1 VGVVHAAFAVAIGTA
16 IGYGR
21 PSLGVVLGVGTVTVC
36 GTAVALWRRAS
47 ASALLVALIGL
58 ACAAGASAALR
69 SAGQQSGLLPS
80 MARKGFVVEACGL
93 VQMSRPRSVQM
104 RAESVELAE
113 SAWRTNEPLRV
124 SGRAA
129 RGLKPGERI
138 CAKGEL
144 VPPRPGFDEAPL
156 LAADRIG
163 ERRTGSVIRL
173 AAADVRER
181 FSDAAQAALPR
192 RQAGLL
198 LGMTDGDTGLLD
210 DEIAEDFRTTGLA
223 HIVAVSGYNVA
234 VFLAIVMVLARLLA
248 PRSRWLR
255 VAVAVPSLLFFVFL
269 TGLEPSVLRASVSAG
284 VALAVGA
291 TGRRTDALRAVAIAF
306 VLLLLAAPQ
315 LLFDIGFQLSFG
327 ATIGIV
333 LCGEPLTDRIA
344 RILRSDARWAIAVAG
359 GLGTTVA
366 AQITVAPFL
375 AWHFGR
381 IPGVGAFANVVAIPL
396 GGVVM
401 LGGLAT
407 LGAASLVPFLD
418 WAPALMRLPLDAIL
432 WSAHAFANVPAASLT
447 VGVATALAMT
457 GAVVVFIAKTPRMRA
472 GSVAFVVLCSGAALG
487 QARAQTSCDAPNV
500 VALDVGQGS
509 AVLLRMDGHAVIVDT
524 GSDRAHV
531 VDQLHAVGVTAL
543 DAIVVTHPHVDHALG
558 SLDILEH
565 LEVGAL
571 YGPPTLHWASG
582 ADVIRAAERAGVPFT
597 PLATGDA
604 IELGAMHLETL
615 LPEPGDPPPF
625 DEDLIDR
632 YSLVVR
638 ATLGS
643 TTVLLPGDI
652 RAEEQKRLADDGV
665 TASLLVAPHHGSKN
679 FDPSFADTVGQQLT
693 LITVGAP
700 NPYGLPAPEAVR
712 AYGRAGSVFRT
723 DQDGRVLVCLLAEG
737 AEVTTQK

>member
-1 VGVVHAAFAVAIGTA
+1 VTVVWAAVAVACGTA
-16 IGYGR
+16 LGYGR
-21 PSLGVVLGVGTVTVC
+21 PSLAPALSVGAALAC
-36 GTAVALWRRAS
+36 ASAAAVWRRAV
-47 ASALLVALIGL
+47 AAAVVTALVGL
-58 ACAAGASAALR
+58 SLAAGASAAFR
-69 SAGQQSGLLPS
+69 SAGEDSGLLPS

-93 VQMSRPRSVQM
+93 VKMARPRSVQM
-104 RAESVELAE
+104 RAERIELAE

-129 RGLKPGERI
+129 RAVKPGEHI

-156 LAADRIG
+156 LSADRIG
-163 ERRTGSVIRL
+163 ERHTGSVIRL
-173 AAADVRER
+173 AATAVRER
-181 FSDAAQAALPR
+181 FSDAAQAALPK

-198 LGMTDGDTGLLD
+198 LGMTDGDTALID
-210 DEIAEDFRTTGLA
+210 DEVAEDFRTTGLA

-234 VFLAIVMVLARLLA
+234 VFLAIVMVLARAIA
-248 PRSRWLR
+248 PRSRWVR

-306 VLLLLAAPQ
+306 VVLLLAAPQ

-333 LCGEPLTDRIA
+333 LCGEPLTQRVA
-344 RILRSDARWAIAVAG
+344 KLLRSDATWAIAIAG

-432 WSAHAFANVPAASLT
+432 WSARAFASVPAASLT
-447 VGVATALAMT
+447 VGLATALAMT
-457 GAVVVFIAKTPRMRA
+457 AAVVLFIAKTPRMRA
-472 GSVAFVVLCSGAALG
+472 GSVAFVVVCSGAAIG

-509 AVLLRMDGHAVIVDT
+509 AVLLRMDDHAVIVDT

-531 VDQLHAVGVTAL
+531 VDQLHAVGAKRL
-543 DAIVVTHPHVDHALG
+543 DAIIVTHPHVDHALG

-565 LEVGAL
+565 VEVGRL
-571 YGPPTLHWASG
+571 LGPPTLHWAAG
-582 ADVIRAAERAGVPFT
+582 ADVIRAAGRVGVAFT
-597 PLATGDA
+597 PLVTGDVA
-604 IELGAMHLETL
+604 DFGPIRLETM

-638 ATLGS
+638 ATLGA

-652 RAEEQKRLADDGV
+652 RAEEQRTLATNGV
-665 TASLLVAPHHGSKN
+665 TAQILVAPHHGSKN
-679 FDPSFADTVGQQLT
+679 LDQGFAEDVDQQLT

-700 NPYGLPAPEAVR
+700 NPYGLPAPEAVA
-712 AYGRAGSVFRT
+712 AYERAGPVFRT
-723 DQDGRVLVCLLAEG
+723 DQDGRVIVCLTPDG
-737 AEVTTQK
+737 AEVTKQK

>member
-1 VGVVHAAFAVAIGTA
+1 MTAVWAAMAVACGTA
-16 IGYGR
+16 IGHGR
-21 PSLGVVLGVGTVTVC
+21 PSFAVPLAVGAVGACV
-36 GTAVALWRRAS
+36 GAAMSWHRAVAA
-47 ASALLVALIGL
+47 AVTAALVGL
-58 ACAAGASAALR
+58 GLAAGASAAFR
-69 SAGQQSGLLPS
+69 SAGEQGSLLPS
-80 MARKGFVVEACGL
+80 MARKGFVVEACGP
-93 VQMSRPRSVQM
+93 VQMSRPRSVQI
-104 RAESVELAE
+104 RAKHVELAE

-129 RGLKPGERI
+129 RGVKPGEHI

-144 VPPRPGFDEAPL
+144 VPARPGFDEAPL

-163 ERRTGSVIRL
+163 ERRTASMIRL
-173 AAADVRER
+173 AAAEVRSR
-181 FSDAAQAALPR
+181 FSDAAQAALPK

-198 LGMTDGDTGLLD
+198 LGMTDGDTELLD
-210 DEIAEDFRTTGLA
+210 DEVAEDFRTTGLA

-234 VFLAIVMVLARLLA
+234 VFLAIVMVLARAVA
-248 PRSRWLR
+248 PRSRWMR

-306 VLLLLAAPQ
+306 VVLLLAAPQ
-315 LLFDIGFQLSFG
+315 LLVDIGFQLSFG

-333 LCGEPLTDRIA
+333 LCGEPLTQRVA
-344 RILRSDARWAIAVAG
+344 RLLRSDARWASAVAG
-359 GLGTTVA
+359 GLGTTIA

-407 LGAASLVPFLD
+407 LGAASLLPFLD

-447 VGVATALAMT
+447 VGLATALAMT
-457 GAVVVFIAKTPRMRA
+457 GAVVVVISRTPRMRA
-472 GSVAFVVLCSGAALG
+472 GSVAFVVLCSGAAIG

-509 AVLLRMDGHAVIVDT
+509 AVLLRMGGHAVIVDT

-531 VDQLHAVGVTAL
+531 VDQLHAVGVRRL

-565 LEVGAL
+565 LEVGRL
-571 YGPPTLHWASG
+571 LGPQTLHWASG
-582 ADVIRAAERAGVPFT
+582 ADVIRAAERIGVAFT
-597 PLATGDA
+597 PLATGDVVD
-604 IELGAMHLETL
+604 LGPINVETL

-632 YSLVVR
+632 YSLVIR
-638 ATLGS
+638 ATLGG

-652 RAEEQKRLADDGV
+652 RAEEQRVLAVNGV
-665 TASLLVAPHHGSKN
+665 TAQVLVAPHHGSKN
-679 FDPSFADTVGQQLT
+679 IDASFVDGVGQQLT

-700 NPYGLPAPEAVR
+700 NPYGLPAPEALA
-712 AYGRAGSVFRT
+712 AYERAGPVFRT
-723 DQDGRVLVCLLAEG
+723 DQDGRVLVCLLPDG
-737 AEVTTQK
+737 AEVTEQT

>member
-1 VGVVHAAFAVAIGTA
+1 MVVHAAFAVAIGTA
-16 IGYGR
+16 VGYGR
-21 PSLGVVLGVGTVTVC
+21 PALGAML
-36 GTAVALWRRAS
+36 AVAATVMCAVGGVLWKRAA
-47 ASALLVALIGL
+47 ASALVVALAGL
-58 ACAAGASAALR
+58 TLAAGASAAFR
-69 SAGQQSGLLPS
+69 SAGEDSGVLPS

-93 VQMSRPRSVQM
+93 VQLSRPRSVQI
-104 RAESVELAE
+104 RAEHVELAE

-129 RGLKPGERI
+129 RVLKPGEHI
-138 CAKGEL
+138 CAKGSL
-144 VPPRPGFDEAPL
+144 VPARPGFDEAPL

-163 ERRTGSVIRL
+163 ERHTGSVIRL
-173 AAADVRER
+173 AASAVRTR
-181 FSDAAQAALPR
+181 FSDAAAAALPK

-198 LGMTDGDTGLLD
+198 LGMTDGDTALLD

-234 VFLAIVMVLARLLA
+234 VFLAIVMVIARAVA

-269 TGLEPSVLRASVSAG
+269 TGLEPSVLRAAVSAG

-291 TGRRTDALRAVAIAF
+291 TGRGTDALRAVAIAF
-306 VLLLLAAPQ
+306 VVLLLAAPQ

-333 LCGEPLTDRIA
+333 LCGEPLTQRIA
-344 RILRSDARWAIAVAG
+344 RLLRSEASWASAVAG

-396 GGVVM
+396 GGIVM

-447 VGVATALAMT
+447 VGVMAALALT
-457 GAVVVFIAKTPRMRA
+457 GAVIVFIATSPRMKA
-472 GSVAFVVLCSGAALG
+472 GALAFVVVCSGAAIG
-487 QARAQTSCDAPNV
+487 QARAQTSCNAPNV

-531 VDQLHAVGVTAL
+531 VDQLHAVGVTRL

-558 SLDILEH
+558 SLDIFEH
-565 LEVGAL
+565 LEVGHL
-571 YGPPTLHWASG
+571 YGPQTLHWSSG
-582 ADVIRAAERAGVPFT
+582 ANVIRAAERTGVGFT
-597 PLATGDA
+597 PLAAGDVVD
-604 IELGAMHLETL
+604 LGPIHLDAL

-638 ATLGS
+638 ATIGATS
-643 TTVLLPGDI
+643 VLLPGDI
-652 RAEEQKRLADDGV
+652 RAEEQRILARDGV
-665 TASLLVAPHHGSKN
+665 TAGVLVAPHHGSKN
-679 FDPSFADTVGQQLT
+679 FDQGFADGVGQQLT

-712 AYGRAGSVFRT
+712 AYARSGAVFRT
-723 DQDGRVLVCLLAEG
+723 DQDGRVMVCLTSVG
-737 AEVTTQK
+737 AEVTKQR

>member
-1 VGVVHAAFAVAIGTA
+1 VTVVWAAAAVA
-16 IGYGR
+16 
-21 PSLGVVLGVGTVTVC
+21 C
-36 GTAVALWRRAS
+36 GTALGYARPAFATVLASTTVAVGVAAGVLWKRAA
-47 ASALLVALIGL
+47 ASALVVALCAL
-58 ACAAGASAALR
+58 ALAAAASAALR
-69 SAGQQSGLLPS
+69 SAGEDSGLLPS
-80 MARKGFVVEACGL
+80 MARKGFVVEACGV
-93 VQMSRPRSVQM
+93 VQMSRPRSVQI
-104 RAESVELAE
+104 RAERVELAE

-129 RGLKPGERI
+129 RGIKPGEHV

-156 LAADRIG
+156 LSADRIG
-163 ERRTGSVIRL
+163 ERRTGSLIRL

-181 FSDAAQAALPR
+181 FSDAAQAALPK

-198 LGMTDGDTGLLD
+198 LGMTDGDTALLD

-234 VFLAIVMVLARLLA
+234 VFLAIVMVLARFLA

-306 VLLLLAAPQ
+306 VVLLLAAPQ

-333 LCGEPLTDRIA
+333 ICGEPLTERIA
-344 RILRSDARWAIAVAG
+344 QILRSDARWATAVAG

-396 GGVVM
+396 GGIVM

-407 LGAASLVPFLD
+407 LGAASLVPFLG

-447 VGVATALAMT
+447 VGVATALALT
-457 GAVVVFIAKTPRMRA
+457 GAVVLFVARTPRTRA

-487 QARAQTSCDAPNV
+487 QARAQTSCEAPNV

-531 VDQLHAVGVTAL
+531 VDQLHAVGVSAL

-565 LEVGAL
+565 LEVGRL
-571 YGPPTLHWASG
+571 MGPATLHWASG
-582 ADVIRAAERAGVPFT
+582 ADVIRAAERTGVPFT
-597 PLATGDA
+597 PIAAGDVA
-604 IELGAMHLETL
+604 DLGPIHLETL
-615 LPEPGDPPPF
+615 LPEAGDPPPF

-638 ATLGS
+638 ASLGP

-652 RAEEQKRLADDGV
+652 RAEEQRRLASDGV
-665 TASLLVAPHHGSKN
+665 TASVLVAPHHGSKN
-679 FDPSFADTVGQQLT
+679 FDPSFAETVGQRLT

-712 AYGRAGSVFRT
+712 AYGEAGPVFRT
-723 DQDGRVLVCLLAEG
+723 DQDGRVLVCLTQEG

>member
-1 VGVVHAAFAVAIGTA
+1 MTVVHAAFGVAIGTA
-16 IGYGR
+16 LGHGR
-21 PSLGVVLGVGTVTVC
+21 PSLAGMLGLA
-36 GTAVALWRRAS
+36 AVAACVAAGVQWKRAS
-47 ASALLVALIGL
+47 ASAVLIALTGL
-58 ACAAGASAALR
+58 TFAAGASAAMR
-69 SAGQQSGLLPS
+69 SAGADSGLLPS

-93 VQMSRPRSVQM
+93 VQTTRPRSVQI
-104 RAESVELAE
+104 RAERVELAE
-113 SAWRTNEPLRV
+113 QAWRTNEPLRI

-129 RGLKPGERI
+129 RALKPGEHV
-138 CAKGEL
+138 CAKGDL
-144 VPPRPGFDEAPL
+144 APPRPGFDEPPL
-156 LAADRIG
+156 LAAERIG
-163 ERRTGSVIRL
+163 ERHTGSLIRL
-173 AAADVRER
+173 AAAAVRER
-181 FSDAAQAALPR
+181 FSDAARNALPTR
-192 RQAGLL
+192 HAGLL
-198 LGMTDGDTGLLD
+198 LGMTDGDTALLD
-210 DEIAEDFRTTGLA
+210 DEVAEDFRTTGLA

-234 VFLAIVMVLARLLA
+234 VFLAIVMVLARGVA

-291 TGRRTDALRAVAIAF
+291 TGRRTDALRAVSIAF
-306 VLLLLAAPQ
+306 VVLLLAAPQ

-333 LCGEPLTDRIA
+333 LCGEPLTRRIA
-344 RILRSDARWAIAVAG
+344 KLLRSDATWAAAVAG

-375 AWHFGR
+375 AWHFGQ

-396 GGVVM
+396 GGIVM

-407 LGAASLVPFLD
+407 LGAASVVPFLD

-457 GAVVVFIAKTPRMRA
+457 GAVVVFIAKTPKMRA
-472 GSVAFVVLCSGAALG
+472 GSVAFVVLCSGAAIG

-509 AVLLRMDGHAVIVDT
+509 AVLLRMDDHAVIVDT

-531 VDQLHAVGVTAL
+531 VDQLHAVGVSEL

-565 LEVGAL
+565 LTVGHL
-571 YGPPTLHWASG
+571 YGPQTLHWASG
-582 ADVIRAAERAGVPFT
+582 ADVIRAAERVGVPFT
-597 PLATGDA
+597 PLATGDVTDVGP
-604 IELGAMHLETL
+604 IRLETL

-625 DEDLIDR
+625 NEDLIDR
-632 YSLVVR
+632 YSLVLR
-638 ATLGS
+638 ATLGA

-652 RAEEQKRLADDGV
+652 RAEEQRTLARDGV
-665 TASLLVAPHHGSKN
+665 TASVLIAPHHGSKN
-679 FDPSFADTVGQQLT
+679 FDETFAESVGQQLT

-712 AYGRAGSVFRT
+712 AYASAGPVFRT
-723 DQDGRVLVCLLAEG
+723 DQDGRVLVCLTPEG
-737 AEVTTQK
+737 AEVTKQK

>member
-1 VGVVHAAFAVAIGTA
+1 MVVHAAFAVAIGTA

-21 PSLGVVLGVGTVTVC
+21 PALAVVFAGATLVVC
-36 GTAVALWRRAS
+36 AVAGVLWTRAA
-47 ASALLVALIGL
+47 ASALLIALAGL
-58 ACAAGASAALR
+58 TFAAGASAAFR
-69 SAGQQSGLLPS
+69 SAGEDSGILPS
-80 MARKGFVVEACGL
+80 MARKGFVIEACGL
-93 VQMSRPRSVQM
+93 VQLSRPRSVQI
-104 RAESVELAE
+104 RAEHVELAE

-129 RGLKPGERI
+129 RLLEPGEHI

-144 VPPRPGFDEAPL
+144 VAARPGFDEAPL

-163 ERRTGSVIRL
+163 ERRTGSIVRL
-173 AAADVRER
+173 AASAVRER
-181 FSDAAQAALPR
+181 FSKAAAAALPK

-198 LGMTDGDTGLLD
+198 LGMTDGDTALLD

-234 VFLAIVMVLARLLA
+234 VFLAIVMVLARAIA

-306 VLLLLAAPQ
+306 VVLLLAAPQ

-333 LCGEPLTDRIA
+333 LCGEPLTVRFA
-344 RILRSDARWAIAVAG
+344 KLLRSESRWATAVSS

-396 GGVVM
+396 GGIVM

-407 LGAASLVPFLD
+407 LGAASVVPFLG

-447 VGVATALAMT
+447 VGVMAALALT
-457 GAVVVFIAKTPRMRA
+457 GAVIAFIATSPRMRA
-472 GSVAFVVLCSGAALG
+472 GAVAFVVLCSGAAIG

-531 VDQLHAVGVTAL
+531 VDQLHAVGVTQL
-543 DAIVVTHPHVDHALG
+543 DAIVITHPHVDHALG
-558 SLDILEH
+558 SLDILER
-565 LEVGAL
+565 LEVGRL
-571 YGPPTLHWASG
+571 LGPATLHWASG
-582 ADVIRAAERAGVPFT
+582 ADVIRAAGRTGVPFT
-597 PLATGDA
+597 PLAAGDLT
-604 IELGAMHLETL
+604 ELGPIRLETL
-615 LPEPGDPPPF
+615 LPEAGDPPPF

-638 ATLGS
+638 ATLGATS
-643 TTVLLPGDI
+643 VLLPGDI
-652 RAEEQKRLADDGV
+652 RAEEQRTLATDGV
-665 TASLLVAPHHGSKN
+665 TASILVAPHHGSKN
-679 FDPSFADTVGQQLT
+679 FDQTFADTAGQQLT

-700 NPYGLPAPEAVR
+700 NPYGLPAPEAVG
-712 AYGRAGSVFRT
+712 AYAKAGPVFRT
-723 DQDGRVLVCLLAEG
+723 DQDGRVMVCLTPQG
-737 AEVTTQK
+737 AEVTQQR

>member
-1 VGVVHAAFAVAIGTA
+1 VTIVWAAVAVAGGTA
-16 IGYGR
+16 LGHGR
-21 PSLGVVLGVGTVTVC
+21 TALAGVLVVATLVACATAVVL
-36 GTAVALWRRAS
+36 WRSAAS
-47 ASALLVALIGL
+47 WALVAALAGL
-58 ACAAGASAALR
+58 TLAAGASAALR
-69 SAGQQSGLLPS
+69 TAGAASGLLPS

-93 VQMSRPRSVQM
+93 VQLSKPRSVQI
-104 RAESVELAE
+104 RAEVVELAE

-129 RGLKPGERI
+129 RALKPGEHI

-144 VPPRPGFDEAPL
+144 VAPRPGFDEAPL

-163 ERRTGSVIRL
+163 ERRTGSLVRL
-173 AAADVRER
+173 AASAVRVR
-181 FSDAAQAALPR
+181 FSDAASAALPKR
-192 RQAGLL
+192 HAGLL
-198 LGMTDGDTGLLD
+198 LGMTDGDTALLD

-234 VFLAIVMVLARLLA
+234 VFLAIVMVLARVVA

-269 TGLEPSVLRASVSAG
+269 TGLEPSVLRATVSAG

-291 TGRRTDALRAVAIAF
+291 TGRRTDALRAASLAF
-306 VLLLLAAPQ
+306 IVLLLAAPQ

-327 ATIGIV
+327 ATMGIV
-333 LCGEPLTDRIA
+333 LCGQPLTDRIA
-344 RILRSDARWAIAVAG
+344 GLLRSDARWATAIAS

-407 LGAASLVPFLD
+407 LGAAALVPFLD

-447 VGVATALAMT
+447 VGVMTALAMT
-457 GAVVVFIAKTPRMRA
+457 GAVVAFIAKAPRARA
-472 GSVAFVVLCSGAALG
+472 GSLAFVVVCSGAAIG
-487 QARAQTSCDAPNV
+487 EARAQTSCDAPNV

-509 AVLLRMDGHAVIVDT
+509 AVLLRMDDHAVIVDT
-524 GSDRAHV
+524 GSDRAPV
-531 VDQLHAVGVTAL
+531 VDQLHAVGVTRL

-571 YGPPTLHWASG
+571 LGPRTLHWASG
-582 ADVIRAAERAGVPFT
+582 ADVIRAAARAGVDFR
-597 PLATGDA
+597 PLAAGDVVDA
-604 IELGAMHLETL
+604 GPIRLETL

-632 YSLVVR
+632 YSLVIH
-638 ATLGS
+638 ATLGA
-643 TTVLLPGDI
+643 TNVLLPGDI
-652 RAEEQKRLADDGV
+652 RSEEQRVLARDGV
-665 TASLLVAPHHGSKN
+665 TAAILIAPHHGSKN
-679 FDPSFADTVGQQLT
+679 FDQSFADGVGQQLT

-712 AYGRAGSVFRT
+712 AYAEAGPVFRT
-723 DQDGRVLVCLLAEG
+723 DQDGRVMVCVTPEG
-737 AEVTTQK
+737 AEVTTQR